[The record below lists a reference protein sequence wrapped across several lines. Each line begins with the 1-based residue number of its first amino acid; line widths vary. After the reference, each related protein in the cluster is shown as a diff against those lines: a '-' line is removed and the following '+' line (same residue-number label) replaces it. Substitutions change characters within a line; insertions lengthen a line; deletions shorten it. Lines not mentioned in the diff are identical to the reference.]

1 MNCHGDTAKMSVHL
15 ATVPRDWARGVPE
28 WYVAGADPPRTPG
41 RTAKLFALAA
51 LRSVSRSEQ
60 VIHEISGL
68 GLGYAV
74 GGQGLRHSL
83 SFDLD
88 SGSSFGQS
96 LYNLAPSLT

>member
-1 MNCHGDTAKMSVHL
+1 MVRRRGRPPEDAWKDGQIIRARCAPLSPAPQAAS
-15 ATVPRDWARGVPE
+15 ATSG
-28 WYVAGADPPRTPG
+28 
-41 RTAKLFALAA
+41 F
-51 LRSVSRSEQ
+51 SVSRSEQ